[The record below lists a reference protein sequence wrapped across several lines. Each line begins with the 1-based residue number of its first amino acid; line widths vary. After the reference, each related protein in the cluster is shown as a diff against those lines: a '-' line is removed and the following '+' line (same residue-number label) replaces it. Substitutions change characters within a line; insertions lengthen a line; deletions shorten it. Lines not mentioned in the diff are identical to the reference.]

1 MSVHA
6 DSISISLVTSTNHA
20 DVRVPSNLL
29 DNRWHTIE
37 FIYKLG
43 SLKFFV
49 DRRETIIANSTYNTL
64 FLTDAPNDD
73 SAILIIGAS
82 YSGCMLQGPGINF
95 SSVAAKDVDSVL
107 FGPCPLIQGAC
118 KQNDIMIRAQID
130 QCLHDPCM
138 SHGVCTSKADTY
150 EVCLLPPLK
159 KIVYIRHTKKK
170 RLQSIII
177 NIYCPTVPLY
187 SSVYWKKLRNWSW
200 ATVP

>member
-6 DSISISLVTSTNHA
+6 DSISISLVTSTNHV

-82 YSGCMLQGPGINF
+82 YSGCILQGPGINF
-95 SSVAAKDVDSVL
+95 SSVAVKDIDSVL
-107 FGPCPLIQGAC
+107 FGPCPLIQGPC

-138 SHGVCTSKADTY
+138 SRGVCTSKADTY
-150 EVCLLPPLK
+150 EVCYCALAHAFYFFLKTFSISITNHIKTILNLLM
-159 KIVYIRHTKKK
+159 
-170 RLQSIII
+170 
-177 NIYCPTVPLY
+177 
-187 SSVYWKKLRNWSW
+187 RNTTILIS
-200 ATVP
+200 TFIFL